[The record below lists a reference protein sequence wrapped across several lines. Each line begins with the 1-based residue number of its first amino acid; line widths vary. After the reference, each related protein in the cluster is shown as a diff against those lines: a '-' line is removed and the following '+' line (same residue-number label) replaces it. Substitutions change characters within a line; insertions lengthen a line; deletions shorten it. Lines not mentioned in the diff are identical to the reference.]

1 MPKTNEMFHRTSL
14 VMGQEAL
21 DILATKRVAI
31 FGVGGVGGYA
41 LEALVR
47 GGLGAIDVFDGDIV
61 QLSNLNRQIIGTQ
74 KSIGRFKV
82 DVAKE
87 RALEINP
94 DIKIEGY
101 QLFYSAENAD
111 EVDLSVYDYI
121 IDAIDTVKSKILL
134 IERAKEAGVPIISSM
149 GAGNKMDPTGFLVDD
164 IYKTSVCPLAK
175 VMRKELKSKGIE
187 DLKVVYSREEP
198 IKLKDRLTGSTSF
211 VPPACGL
218 AIAGEVI
225 KDLVVWKGRK
235 NG

>member
-21 DILATKRVAI
+21 DLLATKRVAI

-175 VMRKELKSKGIE
+175 VMRKELKAKGIE